1 MHDIAEFLRRH
12 PPFDALDDAALERV
26 SDSVHIEFFPRSAV
40 VLEQED
46 AAGSGY
52 VIRTGSVDLVEDD
65 RVVDHREV
73 GDVFGVAS
81 TLTGAPTKLRVS
93 AHDDL
98 LVYRFPASAL
108 GSPVTGAPVGT
119 GAVGPT
125 VRSILR
131 PAVVLD
137 PDDRVRDAVLRMG
150 AEGVSAVLVR
160 QRDGGLGIVTDRDL
174 RSRVLAVD
182 GRGPETPLAAVMSE
196 DAVSTGAGT
205 PADEALLLMLEHAV
219 RHLPVVARDGTVVG
233 LVEDVDLLAAEGRA
247 PFRLRRAITTAADVG
262 DLVDLARRLPQSL
275 VSADAAGLAPLR
287 VMAARSIIV
296 EATIRRLLE
305 LIVQARGPAPAPFA
319 WLVLGSTGRRESF
332 PGSDADTALVWDDDD
347 ADDHDADA
355 ATSAWMEDLAGR
367 VVGALA
373 DCDVRSDEHGVV
385 AADPRFAR
393 PRTQWQRSVAGWL
406 ADPLATDAL
415 TYVSALL
422 DGRVVGGAGAGPD
435 RMLGE
440 ALSAVARD
448 EAMVRALGR
457 HSLAHRPPTGF
468 VRELVVQHTGENR
481 GRLDLKLHGMT
492 PVVDLARYGG
502 VAARS
507 TAVDT
512 PQRLRDAA
520 DAGVL
525 RDADAAMLDEVFTL
539 VAGLRLERQLE
550 AIRAGQ
556 EPDDLLDPR
565 TLSPFARRHLR
576 DGFRA
581 VTQVQHWLQG
591 VLALG
596 G

>member
-26 SDSVHIEFFPRSAV
+26 SDAVHIEYFPAGAV

-46 AAGSGY
+46 AGGSGY
-52 VIRTGSVDLVEDD
+52 VIRTGAVDLVEDD

-98 LVYRFPASAL
+98 LVYRFPASVLA
-108 GSPVTGAPVGT
+108 PPPTGASGATAAT
-119 GAVGPT
+119 GSVGPM

-150 AEGVSAVLVR
+150 EAGVSAVLVR

-174 RSRVLAVD
+174 RSRVLAVH
-182 GRGPETPLAAVMSE
+182 GRGPETPLREVMSQ

-205 PADEALLLMLEHAV
+205 PTDEALLLMLEHAV
-219 RHLPVVARDGTVVG
+219 RHLPVVARDGRVLG
-233 LVEDVDLLAAEGRA
+233 LVEDVDLLAAEGHA
-247 PFRLRRAITTAADVG
+247 PFRLRRAVTTAADLE

-275 VSADAAGLAPLR
+275 VSADAAGVAPLR
-287 VMAARSIIV
+287 VMATRSIIV
-296 EATIRRLLE
+296 EAMIRRLLD
-305 LIVQARGPAPAPFA
+305 LAVQASGPAPAPFA

-332 PGSDADTALVWDDDD
+332 PSSDADSALVWDANEEDG
-347 ADDHDADA
+347 
-355 ATSAWMEDLAGR
+355 ATGAWMEDLARR

-373 DCDVRSDEHGVV
+373 DCGVPSDEHGVV

-393 PRTQWQRSVAGWL
+393 SRSQWRRSVARWL
-406 ADPLATDAL
+406 ADPTATDAV
-415 TYVSALL
+415 TYVSALV
-422 DGRVVGGAGAGPD
+422 DGRVVTGAGAGPD

-440 ALSAVARD
+440 AMSATARD

-457 HSLAHRPPTGF
+457 QALVHRPPTGF

-492 PVVDLARYGG
+492 PVVDLARYGS

-520 DAGVL
+520 AAGVL
-525 RDADAAMLDEVFTL
+525 RDADATMLDEVFTD
-539 VAGLRLERQLE
+539 VAGLRLQRQLE

-556 EPDDLLDPR
+556 EPDDLIDPR

-581 VTQVQHWLQG
+581 VAQVQHWLQG